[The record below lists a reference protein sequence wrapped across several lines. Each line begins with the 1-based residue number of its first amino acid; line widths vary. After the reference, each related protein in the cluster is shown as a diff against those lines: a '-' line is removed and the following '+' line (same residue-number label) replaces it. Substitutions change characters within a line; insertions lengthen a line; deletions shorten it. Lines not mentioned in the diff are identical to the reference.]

1 MADLEFWNGIAERY
15 ARKPV
20 TNPQAFERK
29 IDVTAALIGKHSA
42 VLDIGCGTGSLA
54 LRLAPHAAT
63 VHGLD
68 VSSRMIDI
76 ARQKA
81 AAQQV
86 HNVEF
91 HVGALDASLSH
102 FADASLDLVCAYSL
116 LHLMTDRPAAL
127 QQMHRLL
134 KPGGFFV
141 SSTPCL
147 GRTWPL
153 LKPVLRTM
161 RWLGKAPHVDG
172 FDKKRLTH
180 EIRDAGFVDLREPD
194 VGAKRA
200 IAFIVARRA
209 A

>member
-29 IDVTAALIGKHSA
+29 IDVTAALI
-42 VLDIGCGTGSLA
+42 GTGSLA